1 MVTNDNDGPGG
12 DVDLIRRL
20 RGATEDHVGQAL
32 LDAYV
37 SLPLTSRAA
46 ALEFY
51 NRMLDVILGAEVD
64 QAE

>member
-12 DVDLIRRL
+12 DADLIKRL
-20 RGATEDHVGQAL
+20 RAATEDHVGQAL

-37 SLPLTSRAA
+37 SFPLDSRAA

-51 NRMLDVILGAEVD
+51 NRMLDVIMGDEVD
-64 QAE
+64 QAQ